1 MKNLVPILIFFA
13 LLLCNCN
20 KEVEEEEEELLQ
32 DLKFQS
38 LVAEEDTLV
47 SGAVTNVIA
56 TATGSN
62 LNYYWSAFKGDI
74 LGFGSEIIYASSPC
88 YLGKNQITCTVTN
101 GNNQS
106 ETKTIDIVVIE

>member
-20 KEVEEEEEELLQ
+20 KDEEEEPLQ
-32 DLKFQS
+32 DLIFQS

-47 SGAVTNVIA
+47 SGEVTNVIA

-62 LNYYWSAFKGDI
+62 LSYYWSAFKGDI
-74 LGFGSEIIYASSPC
+74 LGFGSEVIYASSPC